1 MLELKEDIS
10 NTKSIIVN
18 NNIINKINKTNI
30 SLLNELKYLIEKK
43 EKLKKVFEQNFMIW
57 EEGEYVLPIV
67 CIPFFFALAISMGI
81 IFKVDF
87 SVFQFTLI
95 MLLSF
100 LSSYPIKKLI
110 KSKKN
115 KNKKYIEIKSELSCI
130 DMDIKLKIEKLN
142 NNGFFNTN
150 IQDIMS
156 EEQIINKR
164 IEELKDEII
173 FCGIMKEDSFKKNE
187 KKKDIVFDFNQLIN
201 MLLSYKMFNENE
213 FKQNYEL

>member
-10 NTKSIIVN
+10 NSKSIIVN

-67 CIPFFFALAISMGI
+67 CIPFFFALAISIGM